1 MDIIPI
7 IIILVAAIAFQIW
20 LYCYVPVK
28 LASERHRNPVLW
40 FALGF
45 LITPYVVMFLL
56 WRLSDKTPKFKPD
69 QN

>member
-7 IIILVAAIAFQIW
+7 VIILVVAIAFQIW

-28 LASERHRNPVLW
+28 LAQERNRNPIIW

-56 WRLSDKTPKFKPD
+56 WRLGHKTPKVEPD